1 MKVQYTILVHR
12 SPRTKVRTDSSLLEC
27 VYFQVF
33 TAKWDSLNKTAII
46 WWGDGQFSW
55 PLSLNATS
63 LSAPTHS
70 MTYLLEESWHFH
82 HFFSLSSGWLPAL
95 ANTAAGC
102 NHQSKLTELCEL
114 LLLHCV
120 LFSNLLWQSP
130 CIYYVKL
137 KWPEVIAEKYN
148 SSRSLQYPES
158 KGWYWIY
165 KGCDDGSLLV
175 GYCAFQFMVYLQLH
189 FEVMKYKKTI
199 SLETK
204 ARFKKKTKLRGWGSN
219 PGLLISEPMFFLQHS
234 TKLSAINK
242 TRRKGIFSS

>member
-1 MKVQYTILVHR
+1 MKLQYTIPVHR

-33 TAKWDSLNKTAII
+33 TAKWDSLNKIAII

-55 PLSLNATS
+55 SLSLNATS
-63 LSAPTHS
+63 LSPPPPHS

-102 NHQSKLTELCEL
+102 NHRLKLTELHEL

-120 LFSNLLWQSP
+120 LFRHLLWQRP
-130 CIYYVKL
+130 CIYYIRL
-137 KWPEVIAEKYN
+137 KWPEVIAERYN
-148 SSRSLQYPES
+148 SSRSLQYPET

-165 KGCDDGSLLV
+165 KGCDDDSLLV
-175 GYCAFQFMVYLQLH
+175 VDCGFQFTVYLQLH
-189 FEVMKYKKTI
+189 FEVMKYNYKKTI

-204 ARFKKKTKLRGWGSN
+204 AR
-219 PGLLISEPMFFLQHS
+219 
-234 TKLSAINK
+234 
-242 TRRKGIFSS
+242 